1 MNRRRKC
8 NKLFWREGDVP
19 LVKLD
24 YFGQRMWLMGGH
36 KQWKWQRRKLWLS
49 VGSMHVCRAAYSM
62 SGRRKCSISYS
73 TNEPFQMGPDKNA
86 LQLFVIWKQE
96 DREQIAEPQVLLF
109 WLCLHTTFNP
119 CAWYA
124 NSNTA
129 HIKLCS
135 QACLDAVP
143 VNCHDDFAPWPSAN
157 DTLHQAG
164 PAGYDAPLYSP
175 VSQSLRVQLIA
186 LTSSVLSGICLS
198 CSFHTK
204 ILDLFGRWLLSKIT

>member
-1 MNRRRKC
+1 MNRRRKY

-24 YFGQRMWLMGGH
+24 YFGQRMWLMGGY

-49 VGSMHVCRAAYSM
+49 LGSMHVCRAAYST
-62 SGRRKCSISYS
+62 SYITGS
-73 TNEPFQMGPDKNA
+73 APLATPQTNLSRWVQIKKKRSA
-86 LQLFVIWKQE
+86 
-96 DREQIAEPQVLLF
+96 EQIAEPQVWLF

-143 VNCHDDFAPWPSAN
+143 VNCHDDFAPWPSAH

-164 PAGYDAPLYSP
+164 PAGCDAPS
-175 VSQSLRVQLIA
+175 VFTSQSEPQGAAHYPNLLCALWHLPLVQL
-186 LTSSVLSGICLS
+186 S
-198 CSFHTK
+198 HK
-204 ILDLFGRWLLSKIT
+204 DLRFVW